1 MKTMARPCDAVGTV
15 KARTEI
21 RVEALDNGSGVL
33 MYEVDKMD
41 IKGMVPMII
50 HGRTSTEGAG
60 R

>member
-1 MKTMARPCDAVGTV
+1 MKTMARPFDAVGTA

-21 RVEALDNGSGVL
+21 GVEALDNGPGVL
-33 MYEVDKMD
+33 IYEVDEMD

-50 HGRTSTEGAG
+50 DGRTSAEGAG